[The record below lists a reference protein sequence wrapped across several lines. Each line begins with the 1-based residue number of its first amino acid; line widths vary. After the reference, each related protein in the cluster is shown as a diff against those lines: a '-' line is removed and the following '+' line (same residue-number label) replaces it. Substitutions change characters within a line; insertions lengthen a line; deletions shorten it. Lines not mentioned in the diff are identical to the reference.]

1 MKKLAILMVLALE
14 LAVCGCGTSS
24 PSTVTSTTTN
34 GNWEA
39 QLTADTGFPASQ
51 LNFVTAFTV
60 TDFSGRNVALD
71 ITSLG
76 FFNAGACFATGT
88 AVNGTAVS
96 TATGTASFTTNTATD
111 QVTGNLTYTVT
122 SITPSGNVLTLTSNP
137 NGFTGT
143 SSGTTTTTG
152 TLSNGVVLGGW
163 TLTGP
168 CANGVSPAP
177 AGTFIMCQGPLP
189 ATYCPFLP

>member
-1 MKKLAILMVLALE
+1 MKKLAILIVLALE

-24 PSTVTSTTTN
+24 PSTVTSTTTS

-39 QLTADTGFPASQ
+39 AMTANTGFPASQ
-51 LNFVTAFTV
+51 LNFVTAFSV
-60 TDFSGRNVALD
+60 TDFSGNNVALD
-71 ITSLG
+71 ITAIG
-76 FFNAGACFATGT
+76 FFNAGACFANSINT
-88 AVNGTAVS
+88 S
-96 TATGTASFTTNTATD
+96 SATGNASFTTNTVTD

-122 SITPSGNVLTLTSNP
+122 SRTPAGNVLTLTSLP

-152 TLSNGVVLGGW
+152 TLSKGVVVGNW

-168 CANGVSPAP
+168 CANGASQAP
-177 AGTFIMCQGPLP
+177 GGTFLMCQGT
-189 ATYCPFLP
+189 ATCTAP